1 MRHRPGPRIDID
13 DYCFPEEWE
22 ISAYE
27 QFEEREREEL
37 EERPWREYNEERKE
51 E

>member
-1 MRHRPGPRIDID
+1 MDNEELYLNID
-13 DYCFPEEWE
+13 DILEEWE

-37 EERPWREYNEERKE
+37 EERAWREYNEERRE